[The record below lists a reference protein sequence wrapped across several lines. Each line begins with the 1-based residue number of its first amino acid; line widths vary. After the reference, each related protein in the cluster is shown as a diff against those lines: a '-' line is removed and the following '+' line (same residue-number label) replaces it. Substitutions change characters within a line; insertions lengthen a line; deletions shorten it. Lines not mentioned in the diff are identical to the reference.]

1 MLLTMKDKQRIEV
14 VQALMDQRLN
24 ITQAAQVLA
33 LSERQLWRLLAQART
48 IGLSGLL
55 HGNRGREPANRSDDA
70 SWQRVLSLAQEKY
83 KDVNDR
89 HLQELLARE
98 HELVVGRES
107 LRKRLRAA
115 GLAPKRKRRPRKY
128 RARRERKAAAG
139 MLLQL
144 DASPHDWLE
153 GRGPYLTL
161 VGAIDDATNYAWVQF
176 TEAET
181 TWAYLSLLRLIIFK
195 RGLPLSLYSDRHDIF
210 HARREPTII
219 EQLNNTRPLTQ
230 FGRAMAELGISI
242 SKAYSPQ
249 AKGRIE
255 RLWGVLQDRLV
266 VELRLA
272 GVETIEGA
280 NRLLASYLPE
290 HNRRFSVAPREQT
303 PVWRRAP
310 GARQLDR
317 ILCLKET
324 RVVAQDHTI
333 SFEGLCLPIASQKK
347 FFSLARQRV
356 EVLQL
361 RDQSL
366 EIHYRQQMVA
376 RFSQE
381 QLARM
386 LRQQK
391 RQGEK
396 ISTRKGLT
404 FSLGR

>member
-1 MLLTMKDKQRIEV
+1 MLLTMKDKQRIEI
-14 VQALMDQRLN
+14 VQALMDHRLD

-33 LSERQLWRLLAQART
+33 LSQRQLWRLLAQAREV
-48 IGLSGLL
+48 GLTGLL
-55 HGNRGREPANRSDDA
+55 HGNRGRQPANRSDDA
-70 SWQRVLSLAQEKY
+70 TWQRVLELAQHKY
-83 KDVNDR
+83 RDVNDR

-98 HELVVGRES
+98 HQLVVGRES

-128 RARRERKAAAG
+128 RARRERRAASG

-161 VGAIDDATNYAWVQF
+161 VGAIDDATNYAWAQF

-181 TWAYLSLLRLIIFK
+181 TWAYLLLMRQIVLK
-195 RGLPLSLYSDRHDIF
+195 HGLPLALYSDRHDIF
-210 HARREPTII
+210 HARREPSIV
-219 EQLNNTRPLTQ
+219 EQLNNQRPLTQ
-230 FGRAMAELGISI
+230 FGRAMAELGISL

-266 VELRLA
+266 VELRLS
-272 GVETIEGA
+272 GVDSLEGA
-280 NRLLASYLPE
+280 NGLLARYLPE
-290 HNRRFSVAPREQT
+290 HNRRFSVAAREQT
-303 PVWRRAP
+303 AVWRRAP
-310 GARQLDR
+310 TARQLDR
-317 ILCLKET
+317 TLCLKET

-333 SFEGLCLPIASQKK
+333 SFEGLVLPVKSEKK
-347 FFSLARQRV
+347 YFSLARQRV

-366 EIHYRQQMVA
+366 EIHHRQQMVA

-386 LRQQK
+386 IRQQK
-391 RQGEK
+391 RQSGK
-396 ISTRKGLT
+396 ISTREGLT
-404 FSLGR
+404 YSLGR